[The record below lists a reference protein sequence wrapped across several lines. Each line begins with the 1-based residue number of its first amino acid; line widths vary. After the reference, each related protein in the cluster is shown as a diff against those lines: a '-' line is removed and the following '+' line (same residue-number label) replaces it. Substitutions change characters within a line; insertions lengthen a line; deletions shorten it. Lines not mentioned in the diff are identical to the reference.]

1 MLCMLFS
8 FNFVSEMAM
17 ISGDS
22 LTVVIKSSSN
32 DRFLGKL
39 RIFKWS
45 IENPFFLLAF

>member
-17 ISGDS
+17 ISGSS

-39 RIFKWS
+39 R
-45 IENPFFLLAF
+45 